1 VAIGIGM
8 MVVVLT
14 LGGILQGLA
23 LLDPNITFMASL
35 DYTKPWLFLRS
46 VSGVL
51 LTAGHIV
58 FAVSFTL
65 LLLKAGAKRTEPT
78 LFGSDQGR
86 QPEPLN
92 A

>member
-1 VAIGIGM
+1 
-8 MVVVLT
+8 
-14 LGGILQGLA
+14 
-23 LLDPNITFMASL
+23 
-35 DYTKPWLFLRS
+35 
-46 VSGVL
+46 VL